1 MKKGLNFLG
10 LKATKNL
17 CYISASSEYNYPDE
31 YSKPSQ
37 TSKMERFAKKKLTA
51 FTRQPFPQNAQS

>member
-37 TSKMERFAKKKLTA
+37 TSKMERFAKK
-51 FTRQPFPQNAQS
+51 N